1 VDCDDYDYYCSGPR
15 HYLRAGMAAANS
27 ERSYLT
33 GPEEAEP
40 AGSPVEEV
48 KKQAL
53 APRSLTP
60 VQKSDK

>member
-1 VDCDDYDYYCSGPR
+1 
-15 HYLRAGMAAANS
+15 MAAANS

>member
-1 VDCDDYDYYCSGPR
+1 MDCDDYDYYCSGPR

-40 AGSPVEEV
+40 AGLPVVEAAQ
-48 KKQAL
+48 KQAL
-53 APRSLTP
+53 APRSLS
-60 VQKSDK
+60 QLLESD